1 MKKLEGRF
9 IELRLTDSGT
19 GIEENVLKNI
29 FDPFFTTK
37 QVGEGTGLGLSTV
50 SGMMHE
56 AKGHIIVES
65 KTTAPNRG
73 TAFRLLFPQI

>member
-1 MKKLEGRF
+1 MRIAYCKL
-9 IELRLTDSGT
+9 ELRLTDSGT

-50 SGMMHE
+50 SGMMHKAE
-56 AKGHIIVES
+56 GHIIVES
-65 KTTAPNRG
+65 KTNAPNRG
-73 TAFRLLFPQI
+73 TAFRLLFTQI